1 MNLTNELINQV
12 ATDPVLN
19 RKIFPQGNPKI
30 TVKNVS
36 HTLCAI
42 DECKMWDTFKE
53 NHVVIGMMYGGCDMC
68 SLKEEC
74 DEMMMFTGSMP
85 ICNKLHRDP
94 YTTEYATIFRPTD
107 SINL

>member
-1 MNLTNELINQV
+1 MNLTEELKNQV
-12 ATDPVLN
+12 ASDPVLN

-36 HTLCAI
+36 HTLCVI

-53 NHVVIGMMYGGCDMC
+53 NHVVMGMMYGGCDMC

-74 DEMMMFTGSMP
+74 D
-85 ICNKLHRDP
+85 ICDSEELSPCMKLHSDP
-94 YTTEYATIFRPTD
+94 YTEDYVTIFRPTD